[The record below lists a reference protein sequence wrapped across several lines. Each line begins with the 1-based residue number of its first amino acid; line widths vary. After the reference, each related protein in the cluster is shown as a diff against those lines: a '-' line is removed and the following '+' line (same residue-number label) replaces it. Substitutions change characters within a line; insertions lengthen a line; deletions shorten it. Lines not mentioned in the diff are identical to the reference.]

1 MYGYGR
7 YSITEGNCP
16 TATKPNRKE
25 KIMARKKPAPSSAV
39 TEYRLR
45 DIPVELWR
53 RVKSKAAMAGSVSIG
68 EYIKKVLD
76 DHTKGER

>member
-1 MYGYGR
+1 
-7 YSITEGNCP
+7 
-16 TATKPNRKE
+16 
-25 KIMARKKPAPSSAV
+25 MARKKAAPSSAV